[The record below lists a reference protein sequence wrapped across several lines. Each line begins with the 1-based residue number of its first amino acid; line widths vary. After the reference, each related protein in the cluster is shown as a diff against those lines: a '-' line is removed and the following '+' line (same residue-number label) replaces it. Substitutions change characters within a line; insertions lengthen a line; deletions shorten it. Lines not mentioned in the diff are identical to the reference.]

1 MEIHSEAFAL
11 WWVRA
16 AAPSLYWH
24 SLIPLQIALFVFPP
38 YCSAVIQ
45 RHRFI
50 LGFKRWRYRFC
61 WFVINLVEE
70 GPRGQKWMIICIQQ
84 NYSAAANETLA
95 GRFFKTCDGAL
106 GRSWAEVQPRS
117 RLPVF
122 SIPAE
127 RLSLWNDISECW
139 ERMRTQ
145 TDSNSSLFLYKTPF
159 LLETPAESKIIPIPF
174 LHDNITKTIKETA
187 GEVWMFPW
195 GSTGVDFSC
204 LHLLRHVVAPTPP
217 STAVPAS
224 FLLVLSSVDLH
235 IWGYCRYQIQASCSY
250 YFILCGAQ
258 M

>member
-1 MEIHSEAFAL
+1 MEIHSKAFAL

-70 GPRGQKWMIICIQQ
+70 GPRGQKWMYFCSMIICIQQ

-106 GRSWAEVQPRS
+106 GRSWAEVQPTS

-139 ERMRTQ
+139 ERMRAQ

-174 LHDNITKTIKETA
+174 LHDNITKTIKETELERF
-187 GEVWMFPW
+187 GCFPEDRL
-195 GSTGVDFSC
+195 G
-204 LHLLRHVVAPTPP
+204 
-217 STAVPAS
+217 
-224 FLLVLSSVDLH
+224 
-235 IWGYCRYQIQASCSY
+235 
-250 YFILCGAQ
+250 
-258 M
+258 

>member
-70 GPRGQKWMIICIQQ
+70 GPRGQKWMYFCSMIICIQQ

-106 GRSWAEVQPRS
+106 GRSWAEVQPTS

-122 SIPAE
+122 SIP
-127 RLSLWNDISECW
+127 LSLKWYFW
-139 ERMRTQ
+139 VLRTDENADRLQ
-145 TDSNSSLFLYKTPF
+145 QQFVFVQN
-159 LLETPAESKIIPIPF
+159 A
-174 LHDNITKTIKETA
+174 
-187 GEVWMFPW
+187 V
-195 GSTGVDFSC
+195 STRDTS
-204 LHLLRHVVAPTPP
+204 R
-217 STAVPAS
+217 
-224 FLLVLSSVDLH
+224 
-235 IWGYCRYQIQASCSY
+235 I
-250 YFILCGAQ
+250 
-258 M
+258 